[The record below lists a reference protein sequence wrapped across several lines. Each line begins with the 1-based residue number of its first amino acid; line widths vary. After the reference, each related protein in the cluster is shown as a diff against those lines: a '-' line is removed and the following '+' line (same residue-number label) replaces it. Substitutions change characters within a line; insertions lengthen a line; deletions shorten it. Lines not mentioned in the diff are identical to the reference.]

1 MYTNTKI
8 TDDVHSQQGLFLSSS
23 LWSYFTTFIFK
34 LYYEVYK
41 KLVSF
46 FKYNWMIHF
55 VLKRERLA
63 AYMSS
68 RNSYRDRDIDMD
80 IDIDVDTDI

>member
-1 MYTNTKI
+1 M
-8 TDDVHSQQGLFLSSS
+8 VR
-23 LWSYFTTFIFK
+23 
-34 LYYEVYK
+34 
-41 KLVSF
+41 
-46 FKYNWMIHF
+46 F

-68 RNSYRDRDIDMD
+68 RNSYRDRDIDTD